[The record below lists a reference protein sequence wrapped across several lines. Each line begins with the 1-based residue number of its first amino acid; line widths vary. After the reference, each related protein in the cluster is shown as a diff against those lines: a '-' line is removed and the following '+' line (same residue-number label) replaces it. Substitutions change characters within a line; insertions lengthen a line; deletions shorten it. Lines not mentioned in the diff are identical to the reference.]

1 MQGRRDHSHRL
12 GLEVEYRIGQIDK
25 VSRTN
30 TGADHRLA
38 FNPAFSGE
46 VVQGQEYLIVDD
58 NLTMGGTIASL
69 RGYVENRGG
78 KAIGASVIVP

>member
-25 VSRTN
+25 VSCTN
-30 TGADHRLA
+30 TGADHR
-38 FNPAFSGE
+38 PAFSGE

-78 KAIGASVIVP
+78 KAIGASVIVS